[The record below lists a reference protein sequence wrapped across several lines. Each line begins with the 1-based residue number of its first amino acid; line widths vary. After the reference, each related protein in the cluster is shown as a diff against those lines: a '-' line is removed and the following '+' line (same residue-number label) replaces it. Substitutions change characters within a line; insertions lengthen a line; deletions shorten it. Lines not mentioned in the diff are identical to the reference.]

1 MDGIATRAAPP
12 RWSWIAAVWT
22 GVGLIDAGQTVFPM
36 RALGIHQDWVR
47 PFITLVLLWL
57 PWALATPWV
66 IRLGRRY
73 PPTRSTAAL
82 GWVAHFCAVTAIGM
96 IFAAWST
103 TLEIGLNPHDQVPP
117 PDDFLKLWL
126 PKFFYGQLST
136 LVLYAFVLT
145 IDYVLTSR
153 ERMAHQQIE
162 ATRLSEQLHRARL
175 DALRRQVEPHFVY
188 NSLNAISGLV
198 RDNRNAAA
206 VEMIVALSE
215 FLRGAAVDS
224 NHPQVA
230 LEQEVRHLQQYLEI
244 QRMRFAERLQVIVDV
259 PAELLPAQVPILILQ
274 PLVENAIKH
283 GIAQRAQGGALQVT
297 AASSNGR
304 LSLSVG
310 NDGPS
315 LPVDWEARCT
325 GIGLSNLRTRLELM
339 YGGAFEFH
347 LCNRSTGGV
356 QASVSLPL
364 VVGT

>member
-22 GVGLIDAGQTVFPM
+22 GVGLIDASQTVFPM

-47 PFITLVLLWL
+47 QFIALVLVWL
-57 PWALATPWV
+57 PWALATPWA

-73 PPTRSTAAL
+73 PPTRSTLPL
-82 GWVAHFCAVTAIGM
+82 GWVVHFCAVTAIGM
-96 IFAAWST
+96 SYAAWSA
-103 TLEIGLNPHDQVPP
+103 TLEILLNPHSETPP
-117 PDDFLKLWL
+117 PADFMKLWL
-126 PKFFYGQLST
+126 PKFFFGQLST

-145 IDYVLTSR
+145 IDYLLTSR
-153 ERMAHQQIE
+153 ERIAHQQME
-162 ATRLSEQLHRARL
+162 AARLSEQLHRARL

-224 NHPQVA
+224 NHAQVA
-230 LEQEVRHLQQYLEI
+230 LEQEVRYLQQYLEI
-244 QRMRFAERLQVIVDV
+244 QRMRFAERLQVTLDI

-283 GIAQRAQGGALQVT
+283 GISKRTQGGALQVT
-297 AASSNGR
+297 AASSNGT

-315 LPVDWEARCT
+315 LPADWETRCN

-339 YGGAFEFH
+339 YGGTFELH
-347 LCNRSTGGV
+347 LRNRTTGGV
-356 QASVSLPL
+356 QALVSLPL